1 MRRIWYFG
9 FRLESVICVCMKPVL
24 SIVDYRQMYKGI
36 VRMERLK
43 SHSVIHLTFDKY
55 ILKFIVKLWLG

>member
-24 SIVDYRQMYKGI
+24 SIVDYVQGYCENGNI
-36 VRMERLK
+36 EV
-43 SHSVIHLTFDKY
+43 SQCDSFNI
-55 ILKFIVKLWLG
+55 W